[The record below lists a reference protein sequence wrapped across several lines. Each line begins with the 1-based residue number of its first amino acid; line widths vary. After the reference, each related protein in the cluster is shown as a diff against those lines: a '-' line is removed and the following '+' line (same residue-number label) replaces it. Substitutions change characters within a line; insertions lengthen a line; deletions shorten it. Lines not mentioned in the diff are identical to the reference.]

1 MLRIHLMQQWYA
13 LSDPTM
19 EETLYEI
26 ASMRRFAGL
35 SLARGR
41 IPDETTIL
49 NFRHRLEKHAL
60 AERIRESVNG
70 YLVRKGLMLKHGTIL
85 DATIIADPAQ
95 PRTAPV
101 LATPKCIKHRKGI
114 GGRELR

>member
-1 MLRIHLMQQWYA
+1 MRW
-13 LSDPTM
+13 LS
-19 EETLYEI
+19 
-26 ASMRRFAGL
+26 AFW
-35 SLARGR
+35 
-41 IPDETTIL
+41 
-49 NFRHRLEKHAL
+49 
-60 AERIRESVNG
+60 ESVNG